1 MSVRILCQDFPLG
14 HNPPHTMSATQL
26 VFDFVFKQSQKMFK
40 SVNKMDPTHHS
51 TLTREA
57 RAVDM
62 MQMARDLAVYIDD
75 EMPDDESESD
85 DDYEDEE
92 EDEEDEEMSDAESTA
107 ENGPQDAEMPDLMSE
122 SDDEMDTAA
131 SGRSPVPAPLPD
143 GSQITGASPH
153 TESIPDRTAV
163 EGGGC

>member
-1 MSVRILCQDFPLG
+1 MSVRVLCQDFPLG
-14 HNPPHTMSATQL
+14 HNPSHTMSATQL

-51 TLTREA
+51 TLARESK
-57 RAVDM
+57 AVEM

-75 EMPDDESESD
+75 EMPELVSESD

-92 EDEEDEEMSDAESTA
+92 ETDEEMSDAESIE
-107 ENGPQDAEMPDLMSE
+107 ENVPQDAEMPDLVSE
-122 SDDEMDTAA
+122 SDDEEMDTAV

-153 TESIPDRTAV
+153 SEAVPDRSRL

>member
-1 MSVRILCQDFPLG
+1 MSVPVLCQDFPLG
-14 HNPPHTMSATQL
+14 HNPSHTMSATQL

-51 TLTREA
+51 TLARETK
-57 RAVDM
+57 AVEM

-75 EMPDDESESD
+75 EMPELVSESD

-92 EDEEDEEMSDAESTA
+92 ETDEEMSDAESIE
-107 ENGPQDAEMPDLMSE
+107 ENVPQDAEMAGSGDE
-122 SDDEMDTAA
+122 DEEMDTAV

-153 TESIPDRTAV
+153 TAGIQDRSHV
-163 EGGGC
+163 EGAGC

>member
-1 MSVRILCQDFPLG
+1 MSVRVLCQDFPLG
-14 HNPPHTMSATQL
+14 HNPSHTMSATQL

-51 TLTREA
+51 TLARES
-57 RAVDM
+57 RAVEM

-75 EMPDDESESD
+75 EMPELVSESD

-92 EDEEDEEMSDAESTA
+92 MSDAESIE
-107 ENGPQDAEMPDLMSE
+107 ENGPQDAEMAE
-122 SDDEMDTAA
+122 SGDEDEEMDTAV

-153 TESIPDRTAV
+153 SEAVPDRSRI

>member
-1 MSVRILCQDFPLG
+1 MSVPVLCQDFPLG
-14 HNPPHTMSATQL
+14 HNPSHTMSAPQL

-51 TLTREA
+51 AIARETK
-57 RAVDM
+57 AVEM
-62 MQMARDLAVYIDD
+62 MHMARDLAVYIDD
-75 EMPDDESESD
+75 EMPELVSESD

-92 EDEEDEEMSDAESTA
+92 ETDEEMSDAESIE
-107 ENGPQDAEMPDLMSE
+107 ENGPQDAEIAE
-122 SDDEMDTAA
+122 SDDEDDEMDTAI

-153 TESIPDRTAV
+153 TESIPDRTTA

>member
-1 MSVRILCQDFPLG
+1 MSVPVLCQDFPLG
-14 HNPPHTMSATQL
+14 HNPSHTMSATQL

-51 TLTREA
+51 TLARETK
-57 RAVDM
+57 AVEM

-75 EMPDDESESD
+75 EMPELVSESD

-92 EDEEDEEMSDAESTA
+92 ETDEEMSDAESIE
-107 ENGPQDAEMPDLMSE
+107 ENGPQDAEMAE
-122 SDDEMDTAA
+122 SDNEDDEMDTAV

-153 TESIPDRTAV
+153 TAGVPDRSRL

>member
-1 MSVRILCQDFPLG
+1 MSVPVLCHDFPLG
-14 HNPPHTMSATQL
+14 HNPSHTMSATQL

-51 TLTREA
+51 TIARETK
-57 RAVDM
+57 AVEM

-75 EMPDDESESD
+75 EMPELVSESD

-92 EDEEDEEMSDAESTA
+92 ETDEEMSDAESIE
-107 ENGPQDAEMPDLMSE
+107 ENVPQDAEMAE
-122 SDDEMDTAA
+122 SDNEDEEMDTAV

-153 TESIPDRTAV
+153 TAGIQDRSHV
-163 EGGGC
+163 EGAGC

>member
-1 MSVRILCQDFPLG
+1 MSVRVLCQDFPLG
-14 HNPPHTMSATQL
+14 HNPSHTMSATQL

-51 TLTREA
+51 TLARESK
-57 RAVDM
+57 AVEM

-75 EMPDDESESD
+75 DYEDEEETD

-92 EDEEDEEMSDAESTA
+92 EMSDAESIE
-107 ENGPQDAEMPDLMSE
+107 ENVPQDAEMPDLVSE
-122 SDDEMDTAA
+122 SDDEEMDTAV

-153 TESIPDRTAV
+153 SEAVPDRSGP
-163 EGGGC
+163 EGGVC

>member
-1 MSVRILCQDFPLG
+1 MSVPVLCHDFPLG
-14 HNPPHTMSATQL
+14 HNPSHTMSATQL

-51 TLTREA
+51 TLTRES
-57 RAVDM
+57 RAVEM
-62 MQMARDLAVYIDD
+62 MQMARDLAIYIDD
-75 EMPDDESESD
+75 EMPDVESESD
-85 DDYEDEE
+85 DDYED
-92 EDEEDEEMSDAESTA
+92 DEEMSDSESIE
-107 ENGPQDAEMPDLMSE
+107 ENVPQDAEMPDLVSE
-122 SDDEMDTAA
+122 SDDEEMDTAV

-153 TESIPDRTAV
+153 SEAVPDRSRI

>member
-1 MSVRILCQDFPLG
+1 MSVPVLCQDFPLG
-14 HNPPHTMSATQL
+14 HNPSHTMSATQL

-51 TLTREA
+51 TLARETK
-57 RAVDM
+57 AVEM

-75 EMPDDESESD
+75 EMPELVSESD

-92 EDEEDEEMSDAESTA
+92 ETDEEMSDAESIE
-107 ENGPQDAEMPDLMSE
+107 ENVPQDAEMAE
-122 SDDEMDTAA
+122 SDNEDDEMDTAV

-153 TESIPDRTAV
+153 TAGVLDRSRL